1 MSRKF
6 NLKSEVMKRA
16 VLFLLAVFMY
26 AGLYAN
32 DVYSGS
38 WHRMADPVKVR
49 ERGINFY
56 VFPNGTFDF
65 NALGNHYQNAGYAAV
80 RIERDRFGKI
90 RRVGNVYINYNRH
103 GQVSR
108 IGNVFIKYNR
118 RGLVSRVGH
127 KYLHY
132 NRRGYYLTRHRPRPY
147 RPGYVYR
154 PGFEAGFTCST
165 TVYNDYSSD
174 FDVDDYSND
183 FETTYEGDYYH
194 RPMIKSNK
202 IISKKASKK
211 RRK

>member
-1 MSRKF
+1 
-6 NLKSEVMKRA
+6 MKRA

-80 RIERDRFGKI
+80 RIERDQFGKI

-108 IGNVFIKYNR
+108 IGNIFIKYNH

-127 KYLHY
+127 KYLRY
-132 NRRGYYLTRHRPRPY
+132 NRHGYYVVKRHRPHRSY
-147 RPGYVYR
+147 HPGYVYNS
-154 PGFEAGFTCST
+154 GFEFDVTFNSPFFADNTYGYGVG
-165 TVYNDYSSD
+165 VYNYDNDY
-174 FDVDDYSND
+174 DDYEYND
-183 FETTYEGDYYH
+183 GGDAGYYH
-194 RPMIKSNK
+194 RPSRKSGK
-202 IISKKASKK
+202 SVKSKTPKN